1 MHVGRWQQKEVMMVR
16 SATDPVPYT
25 EQLDQFDAALA
36 QAQALAM
43 EHLGASNDR
52 PVSRL
57 ATWETMRAALDEP
70 LPESGIAPEAALAEW
85 VERAAPGIVGSTG
98 PRFFGWVIGGVTP
111 AALGGDWFASAL
123 DQNAGMW
130 GASPAAA
137 HTEQVVLRWLKELF
151 GLPAGWAGT
160 VTSGATMS
168 NLVGLAAARQWA
180 GEQLGFNA
188 AEDGLAGHP
197 VIPVLSSSEIHAS
210 ARKALGTLGLGRNA
224 VRTLPAPN
232 GRLDL
237 DAFDAAL
244 NEIDGPVIV
253 VGNAG
258 EVNTGQFDDLH
269 GIADRLERR
278 GNGWLHVDGAFGLFA
293 AASPRFRH
301 LTAGIERADSVG
313 SDGHKWLNVPYDSGF
328 AFVRD
333 ERVLRDA
340 FSAAGAYLLP
350 ASGDGPDP
358 MHSVPEMSR
367 RFRALAIWCA
377 LRADGRAGYQ
387 AMIERCIDNAAD
399 FAAWVTATDGL
410 ELLNDAP
417 LNIVCFRLA
426 PAGTSDEERDALTR
440 AASRHIQAG
449 GRAFVTP
456 TVWDGHAG
464 IRAAFDH
471 WATTAEDVNVLKD
484 AVVDA
489 MRAEG

>member
-1 MHVGRWQQKEVMMVR
+1 MVR
-16 SATDPVPYT
+16 TSTASKPFS
-25 EQLDQFDAALA
+25 ESLDQYAAALE
-36 QAQALAM
+36 QARTLALD
-43 EHLGASNDR
+43 HLSGITTR
-52 PVSRL
+52 PVSVM
-57 ATWETMRAALDEP
+57 ASQAIMQAALDEP
-70 LPESGIAPEAALAEW
+70 MPETGIAPEAAITEW
-85 VERAAPGIVGSTG
+85 LERAAPGIVGSTG

-111 AALGGDWFASAL
+111 AALGGDWLASAL

-137 HTEQVVLRWLKELF
+137 QTEQVVLRWLKELF

-180 GEQLGFNA
+180 GEKLGFNA

-197 VIPVLSSSEIHAS
+197 VIPVLSSTEIHAS
-210 ARKALGTLGLGRNA
+210 ARKALGNLGLGRNA
-224 VRTLPAPN
+224 VRTLPAPG

-237 DAFDAAL
+237 DALDAAL
-244 NEIDGPVIV
+244 AGIEGPVIV

-258 EVNTGQFDDLH
+258 EVNTGQFDDLN

-278 GNGWLHVDGAFGLFA
+278 GNAWLHVDGAFGLFA
-293 AASPRFRH
+293 SASPRFRH
-301 LTAGIERADSVG
+301 LTAGIERADSVA

-333 ERVLRDA
+333 EQILRSA
-340 FSAAGAYLLP
+340 FSAAGAYILP

-367 RFRALAIWCA
+367 RFRALAIWCS
-377 LRADGRAGYQ
+377 LRADGRQGYQ
-387 AMIERCIDNAAD
+387 AMIERCIDNAAT
-399 FAAWVTATDGL
+399 FAGWVTDTDGL

-426 PAGTSDEERDALTR
+426 PAGTSEAERDALTR
-440 AASRHIQAG
+440 AACRRIQED

-456 TVWDGHAG
+456 TLWDGKAG

-471 WATTAEDVNVLKD
+471 WATGPEDIAVLEA
-484 AVVDA
+484 AVMEA
-489 MRAEG
+489 MGG